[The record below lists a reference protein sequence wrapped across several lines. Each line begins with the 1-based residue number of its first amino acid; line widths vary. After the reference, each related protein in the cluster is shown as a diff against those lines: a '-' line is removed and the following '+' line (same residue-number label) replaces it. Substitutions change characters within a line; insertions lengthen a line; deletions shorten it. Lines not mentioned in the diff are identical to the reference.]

1 MGRIPL
7 FDRWFGRIAN
17 AATFWQFA
25 PPGFFALIGGYLAWF
40 SHFSALV
47 WFASGVV
54 TFVVTAF
61 GFGVIARTKLWR
73 LDAKHR
79 ERVGG
84 DSSAFDPMAK
94 VHQNKRL
101 FLRDLAPLGR
111 QIVSDKKFIN
121 CEIIGPGNVI
131 AAVRSKDTLPF
142 PTFKNNRFNDV
153 DCVQIVPD
161 KPSNNAI
168 YFFDCD
174 FDGCQFYTLNL
185 LFYNRLD
192 ESWSWITPPPDPS
205 PALLPSPKPVTAART
220 RRAKQP

>member
-142 PTFKNNRFNDV
+142 PRLRITGLTTLTAFRSFLTSRQTMPFTFL
-153 DCVQIVPD
+153 I
-161 KPSNNAI
+161 AI
-168 YFFDCD
+168 LTGASSTLLIFYFTIDWMNH
-174 FDGCQFYTLNL
+174 G
-185 LFYNRLD
+185 
-192 ESWSWITPPPDPS
+192 
-205 PALLPSPKPVTAART
+205 VG
-220 RRAKQP
+220 